1 VVDVLGLDVRVVDVL
16 GLDVRVVDF
25 LELDVRVVDV
35 LGLDVRV
42 VEIAGLNVRAYGS
55 ILETYSFEF
64 HSICFELSMNLI
76 FDIASLIFDIAFFE
90 SSSVA

>member
-1 VVDVLGLDVRVVDVL
+1 VRVVDVLGLDVRVVDVL
-16 GLDVRVVDF
+16 G
-25 LELDVRVVDV
+25 LDVRVVDV

-55 ILETYSFEF
+55 IFETYSFEF
-64 HSICFELSMNLI
+64 HSICLELSMNFLSI
-76 FDIASLIFDIAFFE
+76 SSIASLIFDIAFFE